1 MPWGSKSC
9 MDICMNE
16 PLVGKGSS
24 LDTLHSYRVPCLVRL
39 RSSEPN
45 RLGHEVLKIK
55 LDSGHISLATPAT
68 FLLHSLLW
76 GSSGDW
82 YQDLVDTKIQML
94 LYKRVM
100 NLHMTYTHFPVYL
113 YHLWIS
119 YNTKWNKSTIVVN
132 TI

>member
-1 MPWGSKSC
+1 
-9 MDICMNE
+9 MNE

-24 LDTLHSYRVPCLVRL
+24 LDTLHSYRVPCLARL

-113 YHLWIS
+113 YHL
-119 YNTKWNKSTIVVN
+119 
-132 TI
+132 